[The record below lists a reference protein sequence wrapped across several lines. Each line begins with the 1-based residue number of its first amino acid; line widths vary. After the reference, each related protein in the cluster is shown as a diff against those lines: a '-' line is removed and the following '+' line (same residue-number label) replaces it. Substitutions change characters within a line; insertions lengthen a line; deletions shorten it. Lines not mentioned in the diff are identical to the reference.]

1 MELGSGYD
9 DMIGCAEVVSV
20 STLYSRCSSLALFL
34 ISPHVYD
41 LLGFMEYILLSR
53 SLTVDFILFF
63 PFHFYFTFLFF
74 FF

>member
-34 ISPHVYD
+34 ISPHIYD
-41 LLGFMEYILLSR
+41 LLGFMEYIL
-53 SLTVDFILFF
+53 F
-63 PFHFYFTFLFF
+63 PHGLLVYIA
-74 FF
+74 